1 MTIHSNASR
10 ITITDVKVELGEAFP
25 LNLTKTD
32 VRNLFA
38 QTSGS
43 INLANGFLKSCI
55 SSFTASTYSTIE
67 GNGVYLYPVFY
78 GLSGSINQGL
88 GTVSSGSAYIVYPA
102 VGTTVWTLTSGGSTA
117 TVSISAIAQGCSYD
131 CVSDA
136 CGCCPAP
143 NIPIL
148 MADNTYKLAEDIQVG
163 DNVITW
169 NGMELDIETV
179 SAVEN
184 GFNHRFSIVFDNNQ
198 EGLFAFNHKFLTSSY
213 EWVELRDLKPGDTM
227 STGVK
232 VVNISEET
240 YGPVIKI
247 TVNKHHSFMA
257 LGVISHNYL
266 KHLTYE

>member
-78 GLSGSINQGL
+78 GLSGSVNQGL
-88 GTVSSGSAYIVYPA
+88 GTVSSGSAYMVSPA

-117 TVSISAIAQGCSYD
+117 TVSITAIAHGCSSD

-163 DNVITW
+163 DKVVTW
-169 NGMELDIETV
+169 NETKFDVDTV
-179 SAVEN
+179 SAVEQDFN
-184 GFNHRFSIVFDNNQ
+184 LRLFLVLDNEQVGSFAFNHRF
-198 EGLFAFNHKFLTSSY
+198 LTASN
-213 EWVELRDLKPGDTM
+213 EWVELRDLKPGDEM

-232 VVNISEET
+232 VVSVSEDGH
-240 YGPVIKI
+240 GPVVKI
-247 TVNKHHSFMA
+247 TVNSHHTYMT
-257 LGVISHNYL
+257 LGIVSHNL